1 MNLMVHFEM
10 PYDNRARMTVV
21 IAVDD
26 VQESMRKVKTAG
38 GKVLGEPM
46 EIPDIG
52 QCVSLIDIEGNRV
65 SVLQPAPRDGQAK
78 GAAR

>member
-1 MNLMVHFEM
+1 
-10 PYDNRARMTVV
+10 MTVV